1 MRRKEVDDVLGGDE
15 MWIYADSTDGE
26 WYWNL
31 KVCLRPTSLPSLA
44 SCDKCNNRRAFFYQL
59 QIRSA
64 DEPMTTCAFIC
75 SEIDQAFTLLR
86 VLSLSVG

>member
-1 MRRKEVDDVLGGDE
+1 MQTPPTVSG
-15 MWIYADSTDGE
+15 IIT
-26 WYWNL
+26 L
-31 KVCLRPTSLPSLA
+31 KFVPDCTSLPSLA

-75 SEIDQAFTLLR
+75 SKDDQTFTLLG

>member
-1 MRRKEVDDVLGGDE
+1 MFWAVMRCGN
-15 MWIYADSTDGE
+15 MQTPSTVSGTG
-26 WYWNL
+26 NL

-64 DEPMTTCAFIC
+64 DEPMTTCASIC

>member
-15 MWIYADSTDGE
+15 MWKYADSTDGE

-44 SCDKCNNRRAFFYQL
+44 
-59 QIRSA
+59 
-64 DEPMTTCAFIC
+64 
-75 SEIDQAFTLLR
+75 R
-86 VLSLSVG
+86 VLKSSPRTSERPETGPDLLC